1 MKNLAFIVG
10 GMLTCCFCA
19 EAQQYTKSFI
29 GYDGFG
35 TYNESA
41 STAGTLTYSTPPSTP
56 FSAVISGTST
66 TSGGTANT
74 SPNLSVT
81 GSIAASDFSGV
92 TLNGTAEITYNLT
105 LNGPS
110 GLQSVF
116 LTGSLGGNVTAFENT
131 TPPIYNEMASS
142 SITIGAAAGTN
153 SFVVYSATGS
163 TSDSSPAPYQ
173 TSINSQ
179 AINIAAGLPYTVQLS
194 ASINLNG
201 TISPGSS
208 ATASGTAEVDPFFTL
223 DPAEIAAGYSL
234 EFSPGISNVPEP
246 ADWALFLGGAGILV
260 VFKQRTQIK
269 AR

>member
-1 MKNLAFIVG
+1 MKNLAFILG

-19 EAQQYTKSFI
+19 EAQQYTESFI

-74 SPNLSVT
+74 SPNLFVT
-81 GSIAASDFSGV
+81 GSIGASDFSTV
-92 TLNGTAEITYNLT
+92 TLNGTAEVAYNLK
-105 LNGPS
+105 LNCPS

-142 SITIGAAAGTN
+142 SIFIGVAGSTN
-153 SFVVYSATGS
+153 VVYSATGS

-179 AINIAAGLPYTVQLS
+179 AINLVAGLPYTVQLS

-208 ATASGTAEVDPFFTL
+208 ATASGTADVDPFFTL

-246 ADWALFLGGAGILV
+246 SDWALFPGGAGILV
-260 VFKQRTQIK
+260 VFKKRTRIK
-269 AR
+269 A